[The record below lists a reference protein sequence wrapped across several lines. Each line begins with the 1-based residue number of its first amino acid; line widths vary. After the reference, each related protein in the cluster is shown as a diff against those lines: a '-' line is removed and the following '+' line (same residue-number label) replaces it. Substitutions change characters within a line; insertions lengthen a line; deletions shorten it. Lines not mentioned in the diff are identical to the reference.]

1 MGSCRSG
8 CHEYFGAE
16 GGLVSAGPC
25 RFTRNPQYLGDIILF
40 VGLSVVANSMLLW
53 IAHALLILVFVIAPM
68 AEEPW
73 LEEQY
78 GEAYREYRRRCSQ
91 IPLTLATQLR
101 GEWASRVAPAYA
113 FRSVATS

>member
-16 GGLVSAGPC
+16 GGTRLRRTLPIHSQPHNTWVISSSSSVSVWS
-25 RFTRNPQYLGDIILF
+25 Q
-40 VGLSVVANSMLLW
+40 NSMLLW

-78 GEAYREYRRRCSQ
+78 GEAYREYRRGVPRF
-91 IPLTLATQLR
+91 L
-101 GEWASRVAPAYA
+101 
-113 FRSVATS
+113 